1 MISKADFEREFTQV
15 RIESTEQEGLS
26 VSAEEYMRSAGLRQ
40 AIGGKF
46 KITYWYEVVYRD
58 KKYGIYLTLAR
69 SEYFHNRTKTLS
81 LAYKMA
87 GSRCLR
93 YLRKLEK
100 ENKL

>member
-46 KITYWYEVVYRD
+46 KIT
-58 KKYGIYLTLAR
+58 
-69 SEYFHNRTKTLS
+69 
-81 LAYKMA
+81 
-87 GSRCLR
+87 
-93 YLRKLEK
+93 
-100 ENKL
+100 